1 MKKIVITLLKFA
13 VSFAILGYLFHENR
27 DTFDQLL
34 DQPKEWNQLALA
46 WLLVMLIAVG
56 TFSRWYFLVRAL
68 RLQFSMR
75 DALRLGFLGFLFNFL
90 SLGIAGG
97 DLIRI
102 VFLAR
107 EQKGKRTEAI
117 ATVVLDRLLG
127 LYAMMMVATVAF
139 LSVNLYQL
147 SVRDPELLAAV
158 QLIGQVA
165 VILTAAGTIAL
176 CIAFWPGMAAS
187 KSWDSLARIPLV
199 GNTLQRL
206 VITVRTYQKN
216 PGTLLLAI
224 FMSVGVHV
232 IFCVAIY
239 LIARGLLGDSP
250 SLSTHFVIVPI
261 ANAANAV
268 PLPGGLGAF
277 EAALTA
283 VYNAVSAEGALEGQG
298 LIVAVSYRLITLTV
312 AVVGVFY
319 WIAGRRQVAEL
330 LKEAQ
335 AEHSS

>member
-1 MKKIVITLLKFA
+1 MKKIAITLLKFA
-13 VSFAILGYLFHENR
+13 VSFAILGFLFHQNR
-27 DTFDQLL
+27 DSFGQLVN
-34 DQPKEWNQLALA
+34 QPKDWYRLLLA
-46 WLLVMLIAVG
+46 WLLVMLLALV
-56 TFSRWYFLVRAL
+56 TFVRWYYLVRAL
-68 RLQFSMR
+68 RLQFSLW

-102 VFLAR
+102 VFLVR

-127 LYAMMMVATVAF
+127 LYSMMLVATVAF
-139 LSVNLYQL
+139 LSVDLHQL
-147 SVRDPELLAAV
+147 SVRDPNLLAAV
-158 QLIGQVA
+158 QLVGQVA
-165 VILTAAGTIAL
+165 VVLTAAGTVGL
-176 CIAFWPGMAAS
+176 GFAFWPGLAAS
-187 KSWDSLARIPLV
+187 KSWDSLARVPLI

-206 VITVRTYQKN
+206 VIAVRTYQKT

-224 FMSVGVHV
+224 FMSVGVH
-232 IFCVAIY
+232 IMFCVAIY
-239 LIARGLLGDSP
+239 LIARGLVGESP
-250 SLSTHFVIVPI
+250 SLPTHFVIVPI
-261 ANAANAV
+261 ANAANVV

-283 VYNAVSAEGALEGQG
+283 VYNAVSSEAAMEGQG
-298 LIVAVSYRLITLTV
+298 FIVAVGYRLITLTV
-312 AVVGVFY
+312 AAVGVFY